1 MTFCKPAGKKPMNS
15 EVLLRSLRS
24 FRPLP
29 TRSTFL
35 DGVES
40 VVARE
45 GFRDLGFIRRG
56 YHRWGFILAAAI
68 PAVIPVL
75 APVAGARASGNV
87 QRCEVGLCFLS
98 GLGGLGSG

>member
-45 GFRDLGFIRRG
+45 GFATWGSFGENITAGVHTRCCYTGCYSGACSRG
-56 YHRWGFILAAAI
+56 R
-68 PAVIPVL
+68 
-75 APVAGARASGNV
+75 
-87 QRCEVGLCFLS
+87 
-98 GLGGLGSG
+98 GSRFWERSKV